1 MTGNWG
7 AMVLLGCLALAGC
20 AGTASRVDS
29 ERRLMAV
36 ESRSVPPDIRE
47 AIIQGRVLIGMSDGM
62 VAASWGMPKTVRSKP
77 AANAVRETWTYG
89 VDRTPGYEAELT
101 FEDGTL
107 VEMRATRLHHV
118 LDLLDR
124 PASFEGTSAV
134 GTRHHV
140 REWHR

>member
-1 MTGNWG
+1 MKGNRG

-20 AGTASRVDS
+20 AGTASRMDS

-47 AIIQGRVLIGMSDGM
+47 AILEGRVVIGMSDGM
-62 VAASWGMPKTVRSKP
+62 VAASWGMPKTVRLNP
-77 AANAVRETWTYG
+77 AAGAVRETWTYG
-89 VDRTPGYEAELT
+89 VERTPGYEAELT

-107 VEMRATRLHHV
+107 VEMRATRLHSV
-118 LDLLDR
+118 LELLDR
-124 PASFEGTSAV
+124 PADFEGASAI
-134 GTRHHV
+134 GIRHHG